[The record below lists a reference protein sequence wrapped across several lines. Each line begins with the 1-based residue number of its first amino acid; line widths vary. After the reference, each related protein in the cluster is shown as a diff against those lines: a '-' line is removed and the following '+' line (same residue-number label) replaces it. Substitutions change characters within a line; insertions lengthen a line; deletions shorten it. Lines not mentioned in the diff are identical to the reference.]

1 MLIFSIIARLFKRN
15 CSATSYLKDVS
26 MFALIVFQNF
36 KEVVMGEEDTIVDYS
51 FDKDVVLVVAFK
63 SISLFLAEE

>member
-1 MLIFSIIARLFKRN
+1 
-15 CSATSYLKDVS
+15 

-51 FDKDVVLVVAFK
+51 FDKDVVLVGAFK
-63 SISLFLAEE
+63 LISLFLAEE